1 MLSKRLEQV
10 ASMVTKGNIIADI
23 GTDHGYVPIYLVEKG
38 ICPKAY
44 AMDINQGPIESAIKN
59 IENYGL
65 SEKIQAIKSNGLE
78 KLEPEKA
85 DTIIIAGMGGET
97 ILSILKAAPWTADGR
112 HTLLLQP
119 QTHEELVRQYL
130 AENGFTITREALVR
144 DRGTLYTVMEA
155 SAGKAELTLTQ
166 VWGGVCLLHDPLAD
180 RYIIEKIVRTQ
191 AALAGAKRSARPAD
205 AERAEELRAVLTALL
220 RAREEW
226 RHANC

>member
-85 DTIIIAGMGGET
+85 DTIIIAGMGGELIVN
-97 ILSILKAAPWTADGR
+97 ILENGLAKLENCSRPVK
-112 HTLLLQP
+112 
-119 QTHEELVRQYL
+119 ELVLSPHKR
-130 AENGFTITREALVR
+130 GDLVQ
-144 DRGTLYTVMEA
+144 
-155 SAGKAELTLTQ
+155 Q
-166 VWGGVCLLHDPLAD
+166 VF
-180 RYIIEKIVRTQ
+180 RRT
-191 AALAGAKRSARPAD
+191 
-205 AERAEELRAVLTALL
+205 
-220 RAREEW
+220 
-226 RHANC
+226 